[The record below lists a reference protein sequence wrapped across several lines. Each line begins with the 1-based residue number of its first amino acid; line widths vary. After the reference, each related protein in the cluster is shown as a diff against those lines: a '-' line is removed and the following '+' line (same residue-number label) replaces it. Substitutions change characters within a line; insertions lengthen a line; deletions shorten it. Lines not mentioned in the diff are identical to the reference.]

1 LLTESPSSDP
11 SADPTASPTTAEPTR
26 EPTMFPTF
34 PVCDTDDA
42 MNIAFLMDES
52 GSVDSDEWDV
62 IVTFVDR
69 IATYDVAGASYVSL
83 FEYASL
89 PAFTQFLEWTPLET
103 GRDDITTALERNPYN
118 TAGTTYTWDAVN
130 RVLDEF
136 WHYRKN
142 CTDGCETRH
151 DILFLLT
158 DGAPTDTVCPDMVER
173 ANTTTV
179 DIVII
184 GIGTY
189 ADSTTNWMSQI
200 DCLDVANDG
209 EDIYYVTEF
218 EAGDFNAIEG
228 VIRNY
233 TCDGEHPAT
242 PGDRG
247 GAPWVY
253 DDGSTGLG
261 PVPTTNGEGVAP
273 EDVTP
278 SPNAAAAM
286 LAAEEAG
293 GSFLSW
299 LAERARFFALP
310 NLVLVTLAFFV
321 VVVLRRSSK
330 HRRRQYKRVEFDDG
344 TPSDSELSDLE
355 AAKALNNNNDY

>member
-1 LLTESPSSDP
+1 
-11 SADPTASPTTAEPTR
+11 
-26 EPTMFPTF
+26 
-34 PVCDTDDA
+34 
-42 MNIAFLMDES
+42 MDES

-89 PAFTQFLEWTPLET
+89 PAFTQFLDWTPIES

-118 TAGTTYTWDAVN
+118 AAGTTYTWDAVN

-158 DGAPTDTVCPDMVER
+158 DGAPTDDVCPDMVER

-228 VIRNY
+228 IIRNY

-242 PGDRG
+242 YGDRG

-253 DDGSTGLG
+253 DDGATGLG
-261 PVPTTNGEGVAP
+261 PVPTTNGGTAP
-273 EDVTP
+273 PDVTP

-293 GSFLSW
+293 KSFFSW
-299 LAERARFFALP
+299 LAEGEHFFALP
-310 NLVLVTLAFFV
+310 GRLSTILVVLVAILVAV
-321 VVVLRRSSK
+321 AVLRRSSK
-330 HRRRQYKRVEFDDG
+330 NRRRQYKRVAFADG
-344 TPSDSELSDLE
+344 TPSDSEISDLE
-355 AAKALNNNNDY
+355 AARALNK